1 MELSN
6 ASLDK
11 NKDGK
16 LQYVLLKGEEGHP
29 DAEGR
34 TERVKAVLEENGII
48 LEELEMN
55 NANWD
60 ILQAQTLMDAW
71 IKKHENNIEF
81 IFSNNDAMALGAL
94 KSIQKEGYNTLEAY
108 DGVTAVEMAINEKP
122 DLILLDVMIPKL
134 DGISV
139 CKKIRYA
146 LNISNIPILMISAK
160 DTESD
165 KIVGLEMGADDYI
178 TKPFQIREVMARIK
192 ANLRKAELNANMEI
206 NSQKNED
213 KDNIIKVGDLTLDLK
228 KVEARVKGE
237 VINLTKKEF
246 DVLKY
251 LASQPGQVVTR
262 EMLLRDVWEYEEY
275 VGAIRTIDVTMNRI
289 RDKIEKDKANPKILI
304 TKRGVGY
311 YVTDRN

>member
-1 MELSN
+1 MENMLEK
-6 ASLDK
+6 DK
-11 NKDGK
+11 KTILVVDDE
-16 LQYVLLKGEEGHP
+16 QDIRELL
-29 DAEGR
+29 
-34 TERVKAVLEENGII
+34 VFNL
-48 LEELEMN
+48 
-55 NANWD
+55 
-60 ILQAQTLMDAW
+60 
-71 IKKHENNIEF
+71 
-81 IFSNNDAMALGAL
+81 
-94 KSIQKEGYNTLEAY
+94 QKEGYNTLEAS
-108 DGVTAVEMAINEKP
+108 DGATAVDLALNGKP

-178 TKPFQIREVMARIK
+178 TKPFQIREVMARVK
-192 ANLRKAELNANMEI
+192 AHLRKAESLSADSMQA
-206 NSQKNED
+206 QKTENKED
-213 KDNIIKVGDLTLDLK
+213 IIKVGDLSLDLK
-228 KVEARVKGE
+228 KIEVKVKGE
-237 VINLTKKEF
+237 IINLTKKEF
-246 DVLKY
+246 DVLRY

-262 EMLLRDVWEYEEY
+262 EMLLREVWEYEEY

-311 YVTDRN
+311 YVTDKS